1 MIQKFFRPPQ
11 FDSDEENFR
20 AKFINGFAWVGV
32 ALLVIGILPYLR
44 SPGSDLTILILS
56 GLIVVLL
63 VARYLLQKGMV
74 TTAGW
79 VIIVLGWTGIGLQA
93 YTADG
98 VKDVIVMAFIAI
110 GLLASIVI
118 NRAAGTAVILTSI
131 IVIAGLA
138 LLEARGIF
146 QAREQDPIIYGRDL
160 SFIFI
165 TIAML
170 IYFST
175 TSLLDAIKR
184 ANKSEN
190 ELRTTNLSL
199 QELNQSLE
207 ERVAR
212 RTLELKLANERNERR
227 ARQFEAIA
235 QVTRAITSNQN
246 LDSLLPSLTE
256 VISEKFGFYHTG
268 IYLLDEEREFA
279 VLRAANSEG
288 GGRLMARNHKLRIGQ
303 TGIVGFVAAT
313 GIPRIALD
321 VGTDAAYFDNP
332 DLPETRSEMALP
344 LDLSGNLLGVLDVQS
359 IQPDAFQA
367 EDVDV
372 LATLA
377 DQVTIAIQNA
387 QTFEATQRRFK
398 ETTLSSISYLQE
410 SWRTMGAKGSVWGY
424 TIAGNVIKPLEK
436 PLQAPLITNAS
447 LNGTPAYE
455 SGSRAS
461 LAVPIRLGG
470 NVVGA
475 LHVQLPEHEWDS
487 DEIDIAQAVA
497 DRLSLALEATTLLE
511 ATQKRAEIERLT
523 ADITGKIGS
532 STRIDSI
539 LRTAAEE
546 LSRVLGGSDVLVQI
560 NSDSIEA

>member
-1 MIQKFFRPPQ
+1 MIKEFFKPPR

-32 ALLVIGILPYLR
+32 PLLAIGIIAYLR
-44 SPGSDLTILILS
+44 SPSGDLTILILS
-56 GLIVVLL
+56 GMIVLL
-63 VARYLLQKGMV
+63 LLARFLLQKGMV

-79 VIIVLGWTGIGLQA
+79 VITVLGWTGIGLQA

-98 VKDVIVMAFIAI
+98 VKDVIILAYIAI

-118 NRAAGTAVILTSI
+118 NRTAGTAVILTSI
-131 IVIAGLA
+131 LVIAGLA
-138 LLEARGIF
+138 LLEDRGVF
-146 QAREQDPIIYGRDL
+146 QAREQDPINYGRDL

-165 TIAML
+165 TIAFL

-175 TSLLDAIKR
+175 TSLRDAINR
-184 ANKSEN
+184 ANKSDN
-190 ELRTTNLSL
+190 ELRSANLSL

-207 ERVAR
+207 ERVAH

-235 QVTRAITSNQN
+235 QVTRAITSNQP

-268 IYLLDEEREFA
+268 IYLIDDDREFA

-288 GGRLMARNHKLRIGQ
+288 GRRLIARTHQLRIGQ

-313 GIPRIALD
+313 GNPRTALD

-332 DLPETRSEMALP
+332 ELPETRSEMALP
-344 LDLSGNLLGVLDVQS
+344 LNLSGNLLGVLDVQS
-359 IQPDAFQA
+359 VQPDAFHP

-372 LATLA
+372 LSTLA
-377 DQVTIAIQNA
+377 DQVAIAIQNA
-387 QTFEATQRRFK
+387 QTFETIQQNLKEATI
-398 ETTLSSISYLQE
+398 SSISYLQE
-410 SWRTMGAKGSVWGY
+410 SWQTLGGKGSIWGY
-424 TIAGNVIKPLEK
+424 SMSGSVIKPLDR
-436 PLQAPLITNAS
+436 PLQASLIKDAS
-447 LNGTPAYE
+447 LSGTPAYE
-455 SGSRAS
+455 NGSRAG

-470 NVVGA
+470 KVVGA
-475 LHVQLPEHEWDS
+475 LHVQLAEHEWDS

-523 ADITGKIGS
+523 SDITGKIGS

-546 LSRVLGGSDVLVQI
+546 LSRVLSGSEVLVQI
-560 NSDSIEA
+560 NTESIEA

>member
-1 MIQKFFRPPQ
+1 MIKEFFKPPR

-32 ALLVIGILPYLR
+32 PLLAIGIIAYLR
-44 SPGSDLTILILS
+44 SPSGDLTILILS
-56 GLIVVLL
+56 GMIVLL
-63 VARYLLQKGMV
+63 LLARFLLQKGMV

-79 VIIVLGWTGIGLQA
+79 VITVLGWTGIGLQA

-98 VKDVIVMAFIAI
+98 VKDVIILAYIAI

-118 NRAAGTAVILTSI
+118 NRTAGTAVILTSI
-131 IVIAGLA
+131 LVIAGLA
-138 LLEARGIF
+138 LLEDRGGF
-146 QAREQDPIIYGRDL
+146 QAREQDPINYGRDL

-165 TIAML
+165 TIAFL

-175 TSLLDAIKR
+175 TSLRDAINR
-184 ANKSEN
+184 ANKSDN
-190 ELRTTNLSL
+190 ELRSANLSL

-207 ERVAR
+207 ERVAH

-235 QVTRAITSNQN
+235 QVTRAITSNQP

-268 IYLLDEEREFA
+268 IYLIDDDREFA

-288 GGRLMARNHKLRIGQ
+288 GRRLIARNHQLRIGQ

-313 GIPRIALD
+313 GNPRTALD

-332 DLPETRSEMALP
+332 ELPETRSEMALP
-344 LDLSGNLLGVLDVQS
+344 LNLSGNLLGVLDVQS
-359 IQPDAFQA
+359 VQPDAFHP

-372 LATLA
+372 LSTLA
-377 DQVTIAIQNA
+377 DQVAIAIQNA
-387 QTFEATQRRFK
+387 QSFETIQQNLKEATI
-398 ETTLSSISYLQE
+398 SSISYLQE
-410 SWRTMGAKGSVWGY
+410 SWQTLGGKGSIWGY
-424 TIAGNVIKPLEK
+424 SMSGSVIKPLDR
-436 PLQAPLITNAS
+436 PLQASLIKDAS
-447 LNGTPAYE
+447 LSGTPAYE
-455 SGSRAS
+455 NGSRAG

-470 NVVGA
+470 KVVGA
-475 LHVQLPEHEWDS
+475 LHVQLAEHEWDS

-523 ADITGKIGS
+523 SDITGKIGS

-546 LSRVLGGSDVLVQI
+546 LSRVLSGSEVLVQI
-560 NSDSIEA
+560 NTESIEA

>member
-1 MIQKFFRPPQ
+1 MIKEFFKPPR

-32 ALLVIGILPYLR
+32 PLLAIGIIAYLR
-44 SPGSDLTILILS
+44 SPSGDLTILILS
-56 GLIVVLL
+56 GMIVLL
-63 VARYLLQKGMV
+63 LLARFLLQKGMV

-79 VIIVLGWTGIGLQA
+79 VITVLGWTGIGLQA

-98 VKDVIVMAFIAI
+98 VKDVIILAYIAI

-118 NRAAGTAVILTSI
+118 NRTAGTAVILTSI
-131 IVIAGLA
+131 LVIAGLA
-138 LLEARGIF
+138 LLEDRGVF
-146 QAREQDPIIYGRDL
+146 QAREQDPINYGRDL

-165 TIAML
+165 TIAFL

-175 TSLLDAIKR
+175 TSLRDAINR
-184 ANKSEN
+184 ANKSDN
-190 ELRTTNLSL
+190 ELRSANLSL

-207 ERVAR
+207 ERVAH

-235 QVTRAITSNQN
+235 QVTRAITSNQP

-268 IYLLDEEREFA
+268 IYLIDDDREFA

-288 GGRLMARNHKLRIGQ
+288 GRRLIARNHQLRIGQ

-313 GIPRIALD
+313 GNPRTALD

-332 DLPETRSEMALP
+332 ELPETRSEMALP
-344 LDLSGNLLGVLDVQS
+344 LNLSGNLLGVLDVQS
-359 IQPDAFQA
+359 VQPDAFHP

-372 LATLA
+372 LSTLA
-377 DQVTIAIQNA
+377 DQVAIAIQNA
-387 QTFEATQRRFK
+387 QSFETIQQNLKEATI
-398 ETTLSSISYLQE
+398 SSISYLQE
-410 SWRTMGAKGSVWGY
+410 SWQTLGGKGSIWGY
-424 TIAGNVIKPLEK
+424 SMSGSVIKPLDR
-436 PLQAPLITNAS
+436 PLQASLIKDAS
-447 LNGTPAYE
+447 LSGTPAYE
-455 SGSRAS
+455 NGSRAG

-470 NVVGA
+470 KVVGA
-475 LHVQLPEHEWDS
+475 LHVQLAEHEWDS

-523 ADITGKIGS
+523 SDITGKIGS

-546 LSRVLGGSDVLVQI
+546 LSRVLSGSEVLVQI
-560 NSDSIEA
+560 NTESIEA

>member
-1 MIQKFFRPPQ
+1 MIKEFFKPPR

-32 ALLVIGILPYLR
+32 PLLAIGIIAYLR
-44 SPGSDLTILILS
+44 SPSGDLTILILS
-56 GLIVVLL
+56 GMIVLL
-63 VARYLLQKGMV
+63 LLARYLLQKGMV
-74 TTAGW
+74 ATAGW
-79 VIIVLGWTGIGLQA
+79 VITVLGWTGIGLQA

-98 VKDVIVMAFIAI
+98 VKDVIILAYIAI

-118 NRAAGTAVILTSI
+118 NRTAGTAVILTSI
-131 IVIAGLA
+131 LVIAGLA
-138 LLEARGIF
+138 LLEDRGVF
-146 QAREQDPIIYGRDL
+146 QAREQDPINYGRDL

-165 TIAML
+165 TIAFL

-175 TSLLDAIKR
+175 TSLRDAINR
-184 ANKSEN
+184 ANKSDN
-190 ELRTTNLSL
+190 ELRSANLSL

-207 ERVAR
+207 ERVAH

-235 QVTRAITSNQN
+235 QVTRAITSNQP

-268 IYLLDEEREFA
+268 IYLIDDDREFA

-288 GGRLMARNHKLRIGQ
+288 GRRLIARNHQLRIGQ

-313 GIPRIALD
+313 GNPRTALD

-332 DLPETRSEMALP
+332 ELPETRSEMALP
-344 LDLSGNLLGVLDVQS
+344 LNLSGNLLGVLDVQS
-359 IQPDAFQA
+359 VQPDAFQP

-372 LATLA
+372 LSTLA
-377 DQVTIAIQNA
+377 DQVAIAIQNA
-387 QTFEATQRRFK
+387 QTFEAIQQNLK
-398 ETTLSSISYLQE
+398 EATISSISYLQE
-410 SWRTMGAKGSVWGY
+410 SWQTLGGRGSIWGY
-424 TIAGNVIKPLEK
+424 SMSGSVIKPLDR
-436 PLQAPLITNAS
+436 PLQASLIKDAS
-447 LNGTPAYE
+447 LSGTPAYE
-455 SGSRAS
+455 NGSRAG

-470 NVVGA
+470 KVVGA
-475 LHVQLPEHEWDS
+475 LHVQLAEHEWDS

-523 ADITGKIGS
+523 SDITGKIGS

-546 LSRVLGGSDVLVQI
+546 LSRVLSGSEVLVQI
-560 NSDSIEA
+560 NTESIEA

>member
-1 MIQKFFRPPQ
+1 MIKEFFKPPR

-32 ALLVIGILPYLR
+32 PLLAIGIIAYLR
-44 SPGSDLTILILS
+44 SPSGDLTILILS
-56 GLIVVLL
+56 GMIVLL
-63 VARYLLQKGMV
+63 LLARYLLQKGMV

-79 VIIVLGWTGIGLQA
+79 VITVLGWTGIGLQA

-98 VKDVIVMAFIAI
+98 VKDVIILAYIAI

-118 NRAAGTAVILTSI
+118 NRTAGTAVILTSI
-131 IVIAGLA
+131 LVIAGLA
-138 LLEARGIF
+138 LLEDRGGF
-146 QAREQDPIIYGRDL
+146 QAREQDPINYGRDL

-165 TIAML
+165 TIAFL

-175 TSLLDAIKR
+175 TSLRDAINR
-184 ANKSEN
+184 ANKSDN
-190 ELRTTNLSL
+190 ELRSANLSL

-207 ERVAR
+207 ERVAH

-235 QVTRAITSNQN
+235 QVTRAITSNQP

-268 IYLLDEEREFA
+268 IYLIDDDREFA

-288 GGRLMARNHKLRIGQ
+288 GRRLIARTHQLRIGQ

-313 GIPRIALD
+313 GNPRTALD

-332 DLPETRSEMALP
+332 ELPETRSEMALP
-344 LDLSGNLLGVLDVQS
+344 LNLSGNLLGVLDVQS
-359 IQPDAFQA
+359 VQPDAFHP

-372 LATLA
+372 LSTLA
-377 DQVTIAIQNA
+377 DQVAIAIQNA
-387 QTFEATQRRFK
+387 QSFETIQQNLKEATI
-398 ETTLSSISYLQE
+398 SSISYLQE
-410 SWRTMGAKGSVWGY
+410 SWQTLGGKGSIWGY
-424 TIAGNVIKPLEK
+424 SMSGSVIKPLDR
-436 PLQAPLITNAS
+436 PLQASLIKDAS
-447 LNGTPAYE
+447 LSGTPAYE
-455 SGSRAS
+455 NGSRAG

-470 NVVGA
+470 KVVGA
-475 LHVQLPEHEWDS
+475 LHVQLAEHEWDS

-523 ADITGKIGS
+523 SDITGKIGS

-546 LSRVLGGSDVLVQI
+546 LSRVLSGSEVLVQI
-560 NSDSIEA
+560 NTESIEA

>member
-1 MIQKFFRPPQ
+1 MIKEFFKPPR

-32 ALLVIGILPYLR
+32 PLLAIGIIAYLR
-44 SPGSDLTILILS
+44 SPSGDLTILILS
-56 GLIVVLL
+56 GMIVLL
-63 VARYLLQKGMV
+63 LLARYLLQKGMV

-79 VIIVLGWTGIGLQA
+79 VITVLGWTGIGLQA

-98 VKDVIVMAFIAI
+98 VKDVIILAYIAI

-118 NRAAGTAVILTSI
+118 NRTAGTAVILTSI
-131 IVIAGLA
+131 LVIAGLA
-138 LLEARGIF
+138 LLEDRGVF
-146 QAREQDPIIYGRDL
+146 QAREQDPINYGRDL

-165 TIAML
+165 TIAFL

-175 TSLLDAIKR
+175 TSLRDAINR
-184 ANKSEN
+184 ANKSDN
-190 ELRTTNLSL
+190 ELRSANLSL

-207 ERVAR
+207 ERVAH

-235 QVTRAITSNQN
+235 QVTRAITSNQP

-268 IYLLDEEREFA
+268 IYLIDDDREFA

-288 GGRLMARNHKLRIGQ
+288 GRRLIARNHQLRIGQ

-313 GIPRIALD
+313 GNPRTALD

-332 DLPETRSEMALP
+332 ELPETRSEMALP
-344 LDLSGNLLGVLDVQS
+344 LNLSGNLLGVLDVQS
-359 IQPDAFQA
+359 VQPDAFHP

-372 LATLA
+372 LSTLA
-377 DQVTIAIQNA
+377 DQVAIAIQNA
-387 QTFEATQRRFK
+387 QSFETIQQNLKEATI
-398 ETTLSSISYLQE
+398 SSISYLQE
-410 SWRTMGAKGSVWGY
+410 SWQTLGGKGSIWGY
-424 TIAGNVIKPLEK
+424 SMSGSVIKPLDR
-436 PLQAPLITNAS
+436 PLQASLIKDAS
-447 LNGTPAYE
+447 LSGTPAYE
-455 SGSRAS
+455 NGSRAG

-470 NVVGA
+470 KVVGA
-475 LHVQLPEHEWDS
+475 LHVQLAEHEWDS

-523 ADITGKIGS
+523 SDITGKIGS

-546 LSRVLGGSDVLVQI
+546 LSRVLSGSEVLVQI
-560 NSDSIEA
+560 NTESIEA